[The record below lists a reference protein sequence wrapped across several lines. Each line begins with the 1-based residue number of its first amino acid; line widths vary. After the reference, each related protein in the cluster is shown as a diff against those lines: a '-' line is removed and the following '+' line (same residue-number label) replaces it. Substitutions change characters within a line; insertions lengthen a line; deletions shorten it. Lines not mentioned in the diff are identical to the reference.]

1 MNEVIKH
8 IRNVFIDK
16 AINPE
21 ASFTKSMNRMSTTSL
36 KEKKSCYT
44 DIETIIKK
52 TK

>member
-21 ASFTKSMNRMSTTSL
+21 ASFTKSMNRMSITSL
-36 KEKKSCYT
+36 KKKSCYT